1 MEFCHQNTYTDL
13 GSSCIGISREF
24 YTKLFYW
31 KAIGL
36 HNVYSILMKKC
47 YDILNALTLF
57 PHKDQ
62 LIESIISVHVE
73 TLFSVCILS
82 LRNNYGSENDRVA
95 LFTALLRIFLRHLF
109 SLLSAL

>member
-1 MEFCHQNTYTDL
+1 MEFCYQNIYTDL
-13 GSSCIGISREF
+13 GISYSSISREF

-57 PHKDQ
+57 PHKDDQ
-62 LIESIISVHVE
+62 LK
-73 TLFSVCILS
+73 
-82 LRNNYGSENDRVA
+82 
-95 LFTALLRIFLRHLF
+95 
-109 SLLSAL
+109 